1 MGLNKQ
7 TLSEQIYQILRS
19 DILSQR
25 IPCGS
30 KLTLKM
36 LQERF
41 EVSSTPIREALTRL
55 IEEQLISYYSNV
67 GVTVVSLNENDME
80 EIYQFIGDL
89 DSLAVQY
96 ASEYPEQE
104 KVITELKENLDLT
117 EHCEFASEQWK
128 NYSDEFHL
136 IFYRYCQNSRLVSSA
151 ERMRSQLSILAY
163 QYENNPETQQSI
175 LADHRQ
181 IFQLYDSSD
190 YEGAAKQMKLHLLH
204 SLQYAKALLDGKSQT
219 GKNESF

>member
-7 TLSEQIYQILRS
+7 TLSEQIYQILHS
-19 DILSQR
+19 DILSQK

-55 IEEQLISYYSNV
+55 IEEQLISYDSNV
-67 GVTVVSLNENDME
+67 GVTVVSLDENDME

-104 KVITELKENLDLT
+104 KVIAELQKNLDLT
-117 EHCEFASEQWK
+117 ENCAFSSGQWK

-163 QYENNPETQQSI
+163 QYEDDPETQQSI
-175 LADHRQ
+175 LAEHQ
-181 IFQLYDSSD
+181 KIFQLYDSCD

-204 SLQYAKALLDGKSQT
+204 SLQYAKALLNAKSQ
-219 GKNESF
+219 KESS

>member
-19 DILSQR
+19 DILSQK

-55 IEEQLISYYSNV
+55 IEEQLISYYSNI
-67 GVTVVSLNENDME
+67 GVTVVSLGENDME

-89 DSLAVQY
+89 DSLAVRY
-96 ASEYPEQE
+96 ASKYPDQE
-104 KVITELKENLDLT
+104 KVITELQENLALT
-117 EHCEFASEQWK
+117 ENCAFASERWK

-136 IFYRYCQNSRLVSSA
+136 IFYRYCRNSRLVSSA

-163 QYENNPETQQSI
+163 QYENVPETQQSI
-175 LADHRQ
+175 LTEHQQ
-181 IFQLYDSSD
+181 IFQLYDLKD

-204 SLQYAKALLDGKSQT
+204 SLQYAKALLDERGQREKS
-219 GKNESF
+219 